1 MAEILDIKRRLAERA
16 QSVAEHLLPNGRK
29 DGHEWRAGSVQ
40 GEPGK
45 SLGVHLSGQKAGVWT
60 DFAGG
65 KGGDLLDLWREVRGV
80 SLVEALDEAR
90 DWLGIE
96 RPTLH
101 RPIKREFARP
111 PKPECRA
118 PNARVRDY
126 LVEERNIPA
135 EVMARY
141 KVGERGDVIVF
152 PFLLP
157 DGTLA
162 MAKERKAEDG
172 AKPKPTAAECEPV
185 LFGWQAIP
193 SDAREVVITEGEID
207 ALSWAAW
214 GFPAMSVPFGG
225 GGGAKQRNW
234 IESEY
239 ERLDRFER
247 IYLALDMDEQGEAA
261 AEAIA
266 DQLGR
271 HRCLRVKMPRK
282 DGNACR
288 VDGIDDAEMRAC
300 IENAAHLD
308 PEGLKRPSDYA
319 DNVIRLFWPAD
330 DTPAGYRTPYGKL
343 GDKLLFRPGEVTL
356 WTGATGSGKSQIL
369 ADCTVDWIKQGSR
382 ICKSSLEMRP
392 HQLLKRMAKQTVG
405 VDRPSEPA
413 IQAALSFLDDGLLI
427 YELTGKAKV
436 DELLDV
442 FQFARAKY
450 GCDQFIID
458 SLMRLGIAGD
468 DYNTQ
473 EAAIYRIVDW
483 TISNNVH
490 THLVAHAKKGE
501 RERGG
506 APDAEDIKGAMEI
519 GANAF
524 NILGVW
530 RNRKLE
536 DEKKEAVEA
545 AAQAV
550 GTQAHAAAKA
560 RADDLAGKPGVILN
574 VAKQRNGD
582 FEGKVGL
589 WFDVESY
596 QYRSSADDATW
607 SRRYLP
613 ERTAA

>member
-1 MAEILDIKRRLAERA
+1 MADILDIKRRLAERA

-29 DGHEWRAGSVQ
+29 DGHEWRAGSVG
-40 GEPGK
+40 GEPGQ
-45 SLGVHLSGQKAGVWT
+45 SLGVHLTGQKAGVWT

-65 KGGDLLDLWREVRGV
+65 KGGDLLDLWSAVRGL
-80 SLVEALDEAR
+80 SLAEALDEAR
-90 DWLGIE
+90 SWLGID

-101 RPIKREFARP
+101 RPVKREFSRP

-118 PNARVRDY
+118 PNAKVRDY

-135 EVMARY
+135 GVLAQY

-172 AKPKPTAAECEPV
+172 AKPVPTAKECEPV

-193 SDAREVVITEGEID
+193 ANARELVITEGEID

-214 GFPAMSVPFGG
+214 GFPAVSVPFGG

-239 ERLDRFER
+239 ERLERFER

-271 HRCLRVKMPRK
+271 HRCLRVSMPRK
-282 DGNACR
+282 DGNACL
-288 VDGIDDAEMRAC
+288 VDGVDEATMRAC
-300 IENAAHLD
+300 IEQAAHLD
-308 PEGLKRPSDYA
+308 PEGLKRPSDYV
-319 DNVIRLFWPAD
+319 DNVIRLFYPTN
-330 DTPAGYRTPYGKL
+330 DTLIGYHMPYAKL
-343 GDKLLFRPGEVTL
+343 ASLLHFRPGEVSL

-413 IQAALSFLDDGLLI
+413 IRAAMSFLDQGLLV

-436 DELLDV
+436 DELLEV

-483 TISNNVH
+483 TIANNVH

-536 DEKKEAVEA
+536 DEKKEADDA
-545 AAQAV
+545 AASSV
-550 GTQAHAAAKA
+550 GTQAHATAKA
-560 RADDLAGKPGVILN
+560 RADELAGKPGVILN

-596 QYRSSADDATW
+596 QYRSATDNPTW
-607 SRRYLP
+607 RRRYLS
-613 ERTAA
+613 ERPAA